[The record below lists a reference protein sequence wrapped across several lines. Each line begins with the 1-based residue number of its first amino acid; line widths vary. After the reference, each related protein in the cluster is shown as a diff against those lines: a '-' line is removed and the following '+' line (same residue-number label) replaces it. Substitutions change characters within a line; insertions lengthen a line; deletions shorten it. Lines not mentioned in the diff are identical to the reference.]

1 MQQKIE
7 SNTLKHTFF
16 GGWQKHEFKDK
27 RRPPGQTRCTE
38 AFACEAQHVHWIW
51 CLGRNLLG
59 QVKCISWITC
69 WHLVCHGLSN
79 DGFCGPADL
88 WLFDCCFDC
97 CLCFFCFLVVSQ
109 IHFVIYK
116 FDSCREGKDAAW
128 AELDVS
134 TTWDIYGPRWGAM
147 EKSSCI
153 VTICLGKVTYKH
165 SIPYHW
171 LILALGRGL
180 KYTTVSRVT
189 WNPPNDSPPK
199 RMVFGPNLPKP
210 HLDRWI

>member
-1 MQQKIE
+1 MHQK
-7 SNTLKHTFF
+7 NWVKHCQTR
-16 GGWQKHEFKDK
+16 HEFNDK
-27 RRPPGQTRCTE
+27 EGHQAKHAAPRPSLARPSTCIGFGVSVEICSARWS
-38 AFACEAQHVHWIW
+38 VSV
-51 CLGRNLLG
+51 GSRV
-59 QVKCISWITC
+59 VK
-69 WHLVCHGLSN
+69 LVCHGLSN

-97 CLCFFCFLVVSQ
+97 
-109 IHFVIYK
+109 
-116 FDSCREGKDAAW
+116 CREGKDAAW

-171 LILALGRGL
+171 LILASGRGL
-180 KYTTVSRVT
+180 KY
-189 WNPPNDSPPK
+189 D
-199 RMVFGPNLPKP
+199 
-210 HLDRWI
+210 